1 VSERSYTTPDGRTWT
16 FRRRPEV
23 RRDEVDTHV
32 TLLVESLGWVRVVS
46 CLSSEWESPQPD
58 LANLLAR
65 AVPVGASRGVG
76 ADPDPPREG

>member
-1 VSERSYTTPDGRTWT
+1 VIERSYTTPDGRTWT

-46 CLSSEWESPQPD
+46 CLSSEWEGSQPD
-58 LANLLAR
+58 LASLLAR

-76 ADPDPPREG
+76 ADPDQPRES